1 MRVSKPNLFWISYSD
16 LMTSLFFIMLV
27 LFVLAKVQWDQN
39 EAELKAAMKELEERK
54 KISDRYKN
62 TVEDIERSI
71 ESLPTE
77 YFAYDKETRR
87 FKMMRNIEFHM
98 GEDRLKNPNDREYIV
113 AIGRSIQK
121 VISSLQAKNYEN
133 VRYVVIIEGMSSKDR
148 AGEDVNYP
156 LSYSRAWR
164 VKRIW
169 DADAISFDKDIV
181 DVQISGSGTG
191 GIGRKINETE
201 NRQILIHIVPKIGRI
216 GER

>member
-1 MRVSKPNLFWISYSD
+1 
-16 LMTSLFFIMLV
+16 
-27 LFVLAKVQWDQN
+27 
-39 EAELKAAMKELEERK
+39 MKELEERK

-87 FKMMRNIEFHM
+87 FKMMRDIEFDK
-98 GEDRLKNPNDREYIV
+98 GKDSLKNPNDREYIV

-156 LSYSRAWR
+156 LSYRRAWR

-191 GIGRKINETE
+191 GIGRKINEIE